1 MINKYPYVNIYENKK
16 KNSKLSSQILYGE
29 KFSIIKK
36 YRDWYKVKTEYDKY
50 VGYIKRRKFEEYTYK
65 PTHKVSS
72 LKANV
77 FSRPFK
83 NAKIKMKLSF
93 TSLLQIRSKKGG
105 FLNFD
110 KYWIQKKDVVP
121 LNYKQKIFK
130 NITIF
135 KNVRYKWG
143 GKNSMELIVQDWFN
157 YFINLIIIIAREIL
171 DLNLD
176 ILKNSNQL
184 KKIQSFFGRVM
195 LPFVYRKKS

>member
-77 FSRPFK
+77 FPPHLYFTFL
-83 NAKIKMKLSF
+83 KILILLKF
-93 TSLLQIRSKKGG
+93 FSL
-105 FLNFD
+105 
-110 KYWIQKKDVVP
+110 
-121 LNYKQKIFK
+121 
-130 NITIF
+130 
-135 KNVRYKWG
+135 
-143 GKNSMELIVQDWFN
+143 
-157 YFINLIIIIAREIL
+157 YFIGTTS
-171 DLNLD
+171 DFC
-176 ILKNSNQL
+176 
-184 KKIQSFFGRVM
+184 IQ
-195 LPFVYRKKS
+195 